1 MATFGTFTDNSTLKA
16 SELNDFFRFT
26 NFTPTFKQSNTL
38 PNTTFYARYFQVNKI
53 VVVNFAWAN
62 NSLTQ
67 GISNNRIELTLPI
80 TALSRNVCHL
90 GSGHY
95 WDNNATNMIR
105 ISAVQFNTTT
115 VAFLADD
122 ATSITNYLGLT
133 GSAVSQSEGLDRISC
148 TFVYE
153 AA

>member
-1 MATFGTFTDNSTLKA
+1 
-16 SELNDFFRFT
+16 
-26 NFTPTFKQSNTL
+26 L

-53 VVVNFAWAN
+53 VVVNFAWSN

-90 GSGHY
+90 GSGYY